1 MKFKVVIVISMFL
14 LFASGCSNK
23 DELDSLMK
31 PPKLSASQSQISE
44 IMVKFI
50 PKDARLIIPSYGEN
64 QKSIEYIDIDG
75 DKKHEAIIFFK
86 EEGKQSYDSKIGF
99 LILKQIKDKWNNE
112 AYISE
117 YGNSIESVT
126 FKDVDG
132 DRKYEIILDYKM
144 EGSSIENIG
153 IYKENESD
161 FKKIFSAPCSNFIL
175 DDLDMDGTMELIVF
189 NDEKCTLY
197 KDDKQGLSEKD
208 EADFLVFEGCSIV
221 VQAVNKSSKAI
232 FIKSE
237 SFSEEITVKD
247 NKLQII
253 EN

>member
-44 IMVKFI
+44 LMGKFI
-50 PKDARLIIPSYGEN
+50 PKEARLIIPSYGEN
-64 QKSIEYIDIDG
+64 RKSIEYIDIDG
-75 DKKHEAIIFFK
+75 DKKAEAIIFLK
-86 EEGKQSYDSKIGF
+86 EEGKESYDSKIGF
-99 LILKQIKDKWNNE
+99 LILKQIKAKWTNE

-117 YGNSIESVT
+117 YGNSIESVI

-132 DRKYEIILDYKM
+132 GRKNEIILNYKM

-153 IYKENESD
+153 IYKESENNS
-161 FKKIFSAPCSNFIL
+161 KKIFSVTCSNFIL
-175 DDLDMDGTMELIVF
+175 EDLDMDGTMELIVF
-189 NDEKCTLY
+189 NDEKCILY
-197 KDDKQGLSEKD
+197 KADKQGLSEKD
-208 EADFLVFEGCSIV
+208 ETNFFGYEGCSIV
-221 VQAVNKSSKAI
+221 VQTVNKNSKAI
-232 FIKSE
+232 FVNSE
-237 SFSEEITVKD
+237 SFSKEIMVKD

-253 EN
+253 EK